1 MPNLTIRNIPAA
13 VMGRIRALSA
23 VDRRSLN
30 SEILVLIERG
40 LECDR
45 PEASRPGT
53 IPDAAT
59 QLELWRHL
67 CGAWQ
72 DERSGAEIAA
82 DIRAHRT
89 PGRAVE
95 L

>member
-1 MPNLTIRNIPAA
+1 MANLTVRSIPAA
-13 VMGRIRALSA
+13 TLGRVRALA
-23 VDRRSLN
+23 VVDRRSLN

-40 LECDR
+40 LGCER
-45 PEASRPGT
+45 PETLRPGSV
-53 IPDAAT
+53 PDAAT
-59 QLELWRHL
+59 QLGLWRPL

-72 DERSGAEIAA
+72 DERSAVEITA

-89 PGRAVE
+89 PGRAVD